1 MHSGCVTAGQPS
13 DKTGGKSNYL
23 LQSVQSFHSLVP
35 YVEDEEK
42 VKKLK
47 TEKEEV
53 GVLWNR
59 Q

>member
-1 MHSGCVTAGQPS
+1 MTAGQPS
-13 DKTGGKSNYL
+13 DKTLKTGGKCNYL
-23 LQSVQSFHSLVP
+23 LQSVQPFHSFVP
-35 YVEDEEK
+35 YVGDEEK

-47 TEKEEV
+47 TEKKEM

>member
-1 MHSGCVTAGQPS
+1 MTAGQPS

-23 LQSVQSFHSLVP
+23 LQSVQSFHSFVP

-47 TEKEEV
+47 TEKKEV
-53 GVLWNR
+53 GVLLNR